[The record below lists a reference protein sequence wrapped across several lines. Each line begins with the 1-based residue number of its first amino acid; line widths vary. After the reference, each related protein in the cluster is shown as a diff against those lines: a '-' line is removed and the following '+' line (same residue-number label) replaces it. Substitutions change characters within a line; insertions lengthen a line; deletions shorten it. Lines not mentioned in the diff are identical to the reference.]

1 MKRKAASIL
10 VTGLIVASLAGCGT
24 KTEATEQ
31 KPENNA
37 SVVEAETET
46 EVETETN
53 AEDVSD
59 ETMSTE
65 VIGEDTEETGF
76 TGAEDDNIVLYAEI
90 EEYGKY
96 MPLTEQP
103 FEADENTFTAYED
116 IPIYNVNGV
125 EVGYIKNGS
134 TITTTES
141 GTEIYW
147 ARFENPIAGTDYDYL
162 YLTRDYIV
170 DSQNVTTIPSAEDIR
185 ELILEEMNTRE
196 KGEEPT
202 ILDTPDSDM
211 EVYECRI
218 SRESDSLALDYEI
231 RQALYNDTFF
241 IGNYMTYSLECVEDG
256 DFIACT
262 IYYKDPFD
270 EWVKNNH

>member
-1 MKRKAASIL
+1 MRKN
-10 VTGLIVASLAGCGT
+10 LIRKWTVVVLSSMFVVALSGCGT
-24 KTEATEQ
+24 SAKATDQEVADASTATVAEESSIEDTSSEE
-31 KPENNA
+31 KGEENTDA
-37 SVVEAETET
+37 FAGAET
-46 EVETETN
+46 
-53 AEDVSD
+53 DS
-59 ETMSTE
+59 
-65 VIGEDTEETGF
+65 
-76 TGAEDDNIVLYAEI
+76 IVLYSEI

-103 FEADENTFTAYED
+103 FETDENTFTAYED

-170 DSQNVTTIPSAEDIR
+170 DSQNVAATPSVEDIR
-185 ELILEEMNTRE
+185 QLIIDEMNARE

-202 ILDTPDSDM
+202 ILDTPDFDM

-218 SRESDSLALDYEI
+218 SRESDPVVLDYEI
-231 RQALYNDTFF
+231 RQALYNDTFS
-241 IGNYMTYSLECVEDG
+241 IGYYMTYSLECVEDG
-256 DFIACT
+256 DFVACT
-262 IYYKDPFD
+262 IHYKDSYD
-270 EWVKNNH
+270 EWVKQNK